1 MAEILYNVTDSKNNE
16 IKLKTVNISPEIRSE
31 SNQFYS
37 NAFDKALADGYK
49 LRLECEKL
57 LEQRGLLDTALQ
69 DKQIE
74 DLRAKIKK
82 HEIELRSARING
94 RRLSKDEGFKLALQI
109 RKLRKE
115 LNGVGA
121 GLSDFFKNSAE
132 SIADNERF
140 QYLIYACTIRQD
152 TGERYWGSY
161 DEMKNESE
169 QAIYTA
175 AINSFVKLSMGVE
188 QDLENPFYENQW
200 LQRMGY
206 ANKKGELVDSKGRL
220 IDENGRLVNS
230 EGYFVNE
237 EGKRVDIYGN
247 LVDDKGNLLVE
258 DGWEVMGKT
267 EVAEAA
273 SSKVPIA
280 SPTL

>member
-1 MAEILYNVTDSKNNE
+1 MAEILYNVIDSKKNE
-16 IKLKTVNISPEIRSE
+16 IKLKTINISPEIRSE
-31 SNQFYS
+31 SNQFYAR
-37 NAFDKALADGYK
+37 AFDKALSEGAK

-57 LEQRGLLDTALQ
+57 LESRGLLDTASQ

-74 DLRAKIKK
+74 DLRARIKK

-94 RRLSKDEGFKLALQI
+94 RRMSKDEGFKLALQI

-115 LNGVGA
+115 LNSIGSS
-121 GLSDFFKNSAE
+121 LSDFFKNSAE

-152 TGERYWGSY
+152 NGERFWGSY
-161 DEMKNESE
+161 DDMKNESD
-169 QAIYTA
+169 QALYSA
-175 AINSFVKLSMGVE
+175 AINNFVKLSMGVD

-220 IDENGRLVNS
+220 VDENGKLINS

-237 EGKRVDIYGN
+237 EGHRVDVYGN
-247 LVDDKGNLLVE
+247 LVDSNGNLLVE
-258 DGWEVMGKT
+258 DGWEVKGQT
-267 EVAEAA
+267 EVVATEVQ
-273 SSKVPIA
+273 KVPIA
-280 SPTL
+280 PQTL